1 MTGDGLFF
9 QAFVY
14 LTAAVVAVPVAK
26 RLGLG
31 SVLGYLMAGI
41 AIGPFVLGLVGE
53 EGQDVMHF
61 AEFGVVMML
70 FLVGLELEP
79 ALLWRMRTPILGLG
93 GLQVLLTSAV
103 VGGAALA
110 FGTPWRQAIAIGM
123 ILALSSTA
131 IVLQTLDE
139 KDLMRT
145 SGGQSSFAVLLFQDI
160 AVIPML
166 AVMPLLAATPATQP
180 TGGHHGGGADAGHHE
195 AAATWVS
202 GLPAWAQTLA
212 VLGAVAGIVIGG
224 HFVLRPAFRFIA
236 RARLREVFV
245 AAALLLVIGIALL
258 MTQVGLS
265 PALGTF
271 VAGVVLAN
279 SEYRH
284 ELESDIE
291 PFKGLLLGLF
301 FIAVGASVDFG
312 LVGAMPGTVA
322 GLVLALM
329 VGKLVVLLALGRSFG
344 LGIDATMLFA
354 FALAQ
359 GGEFGFVLFSFA
371 DQSGVLTGQLA
382 ALLVVVVA
390 LSMALTPLSMLLY
403 DHVIRPRVGT
413 RERLD
418 DREYDEPEG
427 GNPVVIAGYGRF
439 GQIVGR
445 LLAAEGIGATVLEA
459 DPDQV
464 ELLRR
469 FGRRVFYGDASRYD
483 LLLAAGAAKA
493 KVLVLALDRPEKNR
507 EIAKTAVR
515 NFPQLHVLSRANG
528 RVDAYEL
535 LADGCEHVYRETFDS
550 ALRMGTDALR
560 ALGVRAHRAHRAAQ
574 RFRRHDEAL
583 VRELASSYGRDD
595 FVDLVRRRA
604 EEAERVLRD
613 DIARAMPN
621 AGDQGWDSEQ
631 LVRTYGRA
639 DEGVS
644 TSRASVSGPAAD
656 GGGSGGDAGTPG
668 SRASG

>member
-1 MTGDGLFF
+1 MAAEGFFF

-14 LTAAVVAVPVAK
+14 LTAAVLAVPIAK
-26 RLGLG
+26 RAGLG
-31 SVLGYLMAGI
+31 SVLGYLLAGVV
-41 AIGPFVLGLVGE
+41 IGPYVLGLVGE

-79 ALLWRMRTPILGLG
+79 SLLWRMRVPILGLG
-93 GLQVLLTSAV
+93 GLQVLGTTVAV
-103 VGGAALA
+103 TGIALA
-110 FGTPWRQAIAIGM
+110 LGLDWRQALAVGM

-139 KDLMRT
+139 KDLMKT
-145 SGGQSSFAVLLFQDI
+145 AGGQSSFAVLLFQDI

-166 AVMPLLAATPATQP
+166 AVMPLLATA
-180 TGGHHGGGADAGHHE
+180 GGGDGHGHGAAAAAHDAAAAGGGAGHE
-195 AAATWVS
+195 VTATWVS

-212 VLGAVAGIVIGG
+212 VLGAVGGIVVGG
-224 HFVLRPAFRFIA
+224 HFALRPAFRFIA

-245 AAALLLVIGIALL
+245 AASLLLIIGIALL
-258 MTQVGLS
+258 MTKVGLS

-284 ELESDIE
+284 ELEGDIE

-312 LVGAMPGTVA
+312 LIGRMPGTVA
-322 GLVLALM
+322 GLVIALM
-329 VGKLVVLLALGRSFG
+329 LGKLVVLLALGRGFG
-344 LGIDATMLFA
+344 MGVDATMLFA

-359 GGEFGFVLFSFA
+359 GGEFAFVLFSFA
-371 DQSGVLTGQLA
+371 GQAGVLSGDLP

-390 LSMALTPLSMLLY
+390 VTMALTPLSMLLWE
-403 DHVIRPRVGT
+403 HVIRPRVGT
-413 RERLD
+413 RERGRD
-418 DREYDEPEG
+418 ADYETPHG
-427 GNPVVIAGYGRF
+427 GNQVVIAGYGRF

-445 LLAAEGIGATVLEA
+445 LLDAEGISATVLEA

-469 FGRRVFYGDASRYD
+469 FGRRVFYGDASRLD
-483 LLLAAGAAKA
+483 LLQAAGAGEA

-507 EIAKTAVR
+507 EIAEEVR
-515 NFPQLHVLSRANG
+515 RHFPHLHVLSRASG
-528 RVDAYEL
+528 RIDAYEL
-535 LADGCEHVYRETFDS
+535 FASGCEHVYRETFDS
-550 ALRMGTDALR
+550 ALRMGTDALVT
-560 ALGVRAHRAHRAAQ
+560 LGVRAHRAHRAAQ

-583 VRELASSYGRDD
+583 VRELASSYGDEG
-595 FVDLVRRRA
+595 FVDLVRRRSA
-604 EEAERVLRD
+604 EAERVLRD
-613 DIARAMPN
+613 DIERAMPST
-621 AGDQGWDSEQ
+621 GDHGWDTES
-631 LVRTYGRA
+631 LVRTYGG
-639 DEGVS
+639 DESPTDGDDS
-644 TSRASVSGPAAD
+644 SAGAPAAE
-656 GGGSGGDAGTPG
+656 
-668 SRASG
+668 